1 MKKRGKRRPV
11 RKLRARRSKR
21 QAPGAIRIFAK
32 LELGQELAK
41 RMTVAPPRTEFD
53 RAVTLEGK
61 TPHFQVYYQTGF
73 ASGPAITNGVLATC
87 ERDHSTLEGFF
98 GNIALPNLPM
108 NIIVA
113 PGIGGAYHHGCGA
126 VDLHCDGA
134 DLDRAVDLCYRPQP
148 FDTDRQRVEHLFAL
162 YEKFTAPFIATAK
175 KGRRKT

>member
-1 MKKRGKRRPV
+1 V